1 MNNNNNSNSI
11 LTEYSV
17 YQVDPDK
24 PYYTMKEL
32 NDMGFECFDVSPFS
46 IEKFGSIK
54 TVECHN
60 SLFIDL
66 TVNTLEKLLVRSSKL
81 EVAEGFPGQKIFVKI
96 EGEKATAIELFEFYI
111 LDFMGTPFFFMSIEE
126 REEARIRLLE
136 FFNKCGKTV
145 CKPIIDIYPKS
156 RKAYQK
162 QLSIRK
168 NLEQLKENIPND

>member
-1 MNNNNNSNSI
+1 
-11 LTEYSV
+11 
-17 YQVDPDK
+17 
-24 PYYTMKEL
+24 MKKL

-46 IEKFGSIK
+46 IEKFGSINR
-54 TVECHN
+54 VEYHDFL
-60 SLFIDL
+60 SIDW
-66 TVNTLEKLLVRSSKL
+66 TINTLEELKARGFKLAV
-81 EVAEGFPGQKIFVKI
+81 EEGFPGRKIFVKI